1 MPMKLYIARHGETS
15 WNAENKICGRT
26 DIPLNSRGF
35 EQAKLLAERM
45 KDVPIDMIVA
55 SPMIRARQT
64 AEVIAERRG
73 LPVSYDERLIEQN
86 FGIYE
91 GKDRKNPE
99 YLANK
104 RMFAYRYPGG
114 ESQMDVAYRV
124 YGFIEELKG
133 KYPDQNV
140 LLVCHGGVCR
150 VVRTYFEDMTNEEF
164 FLYSEENAAAR
175 EYQL

>member
-1 MPMKLYIARHGETS
+1 MKIYIARHGETA

-26 DIPLNSRGF
+26 DIPLNERGI
-35 EQAKLLAERM
+35 EQAKLLAERLA
-45 KDVPIDMIVA
+45 DVRIDRIIA

-64 AEVIAERRG
+64 AQAVAEKYG
-73 LPVSYDERLIEQN
+73 LHITLDERLIEQN

-91 GKDRKNPE
+91 GKDRKDPD

-124 YGFIEELKG
+124 YGLIEELKE
-133 KYPDQNV
+133 KYPDEHV

-150 VVRTYFEDMTNEEF
+150 VLRTYFENMTNEEYF
-164 FLYSEENAAAR
+164 YFSEENANAR

>member
-1 MPMKLYIARHGETS
+1 MKLYIARHGETA

-26 DIPLNSRGF
+26 DIPLNERGI
-35 EQAKLLAERM
+35 EQAKQLAEKM
-45 KDVPIDMIVA
+45 AGVPIDLIIA
-55 SPMIRARQT
+55 SPLLRARQT
-64 AEVIAERRG
+64 AAAVAEKRG
-73 LPVSYDERLIEQN
+73 LPIRIDERLIEQN

-91 GKDRKNPE
+91 EKDRKDPA

-124 YGFIEELKG
+124 YGLIEELKG
-133 KYPDQNV
+133 KYPDKNV

-150 VVRTYFEDMTNEEF
+150 SVRTYFVDMTNDEY
-164 FLYSEENAAAR
+164 FLYSEENAASKVY
-175 EYQL
+175 EL

>member
-1 MPMKLYIARHGETS
+1 MKLYIARHGETS
-15 WNAENKICGRT
+15 WNAQNIICGRT
-26 DIPLNSRGF
+26 DIPLNERGL

-45 KDVPIDMIVA
+45 SDIHIDRIIA

-64 AEVIAERRG
+64 AAAVAEKCG

-91 GKDRKNPE
+91 GKDRKDPA

-114 ESQMDVAYRV
+114 ESQMDVAHRI
-124 YGFIEELKG
+124 YGLIEELKE
-133 KYPDQNV
+133 KYPDERV

-150 VVRTYFEDMTNEEF
+150 VVRTYFEDMTNDEYF
-164 FLYSEENAAAR
+164 CFSEDNANAR
-175 EYQL
+175 VYEL

>member
-1 MPMKLYIARHGETS
+1 MKIYIARHGETA

-26 DIPLNSRGF
+26 DIPLNERGI
-35 EQAKLLAERM
+35 EQAKLLAERLT
-45 KDVPIDMIVA
+45 DVRIDRIIA

-64 AEVIAERRG
+64 AQAVAEKYG
-73 LPVSYDERLIEQN
+73 LHITLDERLIEQN

-91 GKDRKNPE
+91 GKDRKDPD

-124 YGFIEELKG
+124 YGLIGELKE
-133 KYPDQNV
+133 KYPDEHV

-150 VVRTYFEDMTNEEF
+150 VLRTYFENMTNEEYF
-164 FLYSEENAAAR
+164 YFSEENANAR
-175 EYQL
+175 VYEL